1 MSARRPGRGVPPP
14 SDHEQTDTP
23 LGDRA
28 WRRRQVFVPR
38 LRRRLAFAFAAA
50 IAVTSLVMVAGSYV
64 LLRAAQDR
72 DALEGALAQ
81 SRFNLLLAQSLLPA
95 DPVEGDFRGLLAALA
110 IRGDFEALIVDG
122 GSTYVSGPQ
131 VSRALVSADL
141 VRGVQEG
148 RLVYQAV
155 DMMGAETLV
164 VGGRALDQATEL
176 YFFYPQAERLAA
188 LARVRNVL
196 IALGIA
202 LAALGLATGR
212 WIARSMLRPVGQAGR
227 AAARMAGGDLDVRLP
242 ESSDEFGAW
251 AASFNMMADSLQTKI
266 AALEEAQVR
275 ERRFVS
281 DVAHELRTPVAA
293 LVGEA
298 SLIETRLRTLPGG
311 TLPPDSRRAL
321 ELISVDIGRL
331 HRLIEELLE
340 ISRIDAGAAEIEW
353 TETNVVEFLGKMM
366 EVHSFDDVQLQAT
379 RDIEGLVMLTDRRL
393 LERILLNL
401 VGNARKHGRPPVEI
415 ELGAE
420 REREDGRVWIT
431 VTDHGVG
438 IAPAD
443 LPHIFDRF
451 YKADPSRSASGGS
464 GLGLAIAWETAR
476 LLGGSLSSES
486 GVGDSAGARFTLRL
500 PVRIV
505 ADSDTIV
512 TDA

>member
-1 MSARRPGRGVPPP
+1 
-14 SDHEQTDTP
+14 
-23 LGDRA
+23 
-28 WRRRQVFVPR
+28 
-38 LRRRLAFAFAAA
+38 
-50 IAVTSLVMVAGSYV
+50 
-64 LLRAAQDR
+64 
-72 DALEGALAQ
+72 
-81 SRFNLLLAQSLLPA
+81 
-95 DPVEGDFRGLLAALA
+95 
-110 IRGDFEALIVDG
+110 
-122 GSTYVSGPQ
+122 
-131 VSRALVSADL
+131 
-141 VRGVQEG
+141 
-148 RLVYQAV
+148 
-155 DMMGAETLV
+155 
-164 VGGRALDQATEL
+164 
-176 YFFYPQAERLAA
+176 
-188 LARVRNVL
+188 
-196 IALGIA
+196 
-202 LAALGLATGR
+202 
-212 WIARSMLRPVGQAGR
+212 
-227 AAARMAGGDLDVRLP
+227 MAGGDLDVRLP

-266 AALEEAQVR
+266 GALEEAQVR

-293 LVGEA
+293 LVGEV
-298 SLIETRLRTLPGG
+298 SLIEARLRTLPGG

-321 ELISVDIGRL
+321 ELISIDIGRL

-353 TETNVVEFLGKMM
+353 TETKVVEFLGKMM
-366 EVHSFDDVQLQAT
+366 AVHSFDDVQLQAT
-379 RDIEGLVMLTDRRL
+379 KDMEGLVVLTDRRL

-401 VGNARKHGRPPVEI
+401 VENAHKHGRPPVEI

-476 LLGGSLSSES
+476 LLGGSLSAES